1 MKLSLISPLYLFILR
16 DITLFIPVSKH
27 VRSHCEITMA
37 KRQSFTVSEV
47 IDELFMDYDSE
58 HEPDEADDDSDPDF
72 QADSDA
78 NNETG
83 LCTIYSRVFTQ
94 NFIMIHSQLSILQRL
109 F

>member
-1 MKLSLISPLYLFILR
+1 
-16 DITLFIPVSKH
+16 
-27 VRSHCEITMA
+27 MA

-58 HEPDEADDDSDPDF
+58 HQSDEADDDSDPVF
-72 QADSDA
+72 QANSDA

-109 F
+109 FWPNPTQHNTSAAENHLGRGSHTEITAWAE